1 MNFRLR
7 LGEIFLIEVV
17 FYLLCWLWNDYLAS
31 MISLIFGTLFLAILL
46 ISLVVEVIE
55 RSRVPRWYFY
65 FMLLS
70 VLAPVLSAAVYL
82 SISKGVDWININ

>member
-1 MNFRLR
+1 MKLRLR
-7 LGEIFLIEVV
+7 LGEIFLIEMV

-31 MISLIFGTLFLAILL
+31 MISLIFGVLFLAILL

-70 VLAPVLSAAVYL
+70 VLAPLLSTVIYL
-82 SISKGVDWININ
+82 SITKGVDWINVN

>member
-1 MNFRLR
+1 MKFRLR
-7 LGEIFLIEVV
+7 LGEIFLIQVV
-17 FYLLCWLWNDYLAS
+17 FYLLCWLSNDYLAS
-31 MISLIFGTLFLAILL
+31 MISLIFGTLFLVILL
-46 ISLVVEVIE
+46 ISLVVEMIE

-82 SISKGVDWININ
+82 SITQGVDWMNIN